1 MEEQTYSIQ
10 YGSLSLTE
18 STVEISIPKRTQ
30 IVNILL
36 AIFWFFW
43 GLAKMYKSNFQE
55 VDVDLVIGALLI
67 ISSIFWGR
75 QAMNYLRNN
84 SISYQDIVSV
94 KVKYI
99 SFQRK
104 YRVTFKIAPSKR
116 KVLLGNFNEYEANEL
131 IKILNSKHVN
141 VEF

>member
-36 AIFWFFW
+36 AVIWFIW

-99 SFQRK
+99 SF
-104 YRVTFKIAPSKR
+104 
-116 KVLLGNFNEYEANEL
+116 
-131 IKILNSKHVN
+131 
-141 VEF
+141 

>member
-1 MEEQTYSIQ
+1 M
-10 YGSLSLTE
+10 
-18 STVEISIPKRTQ
+18 
-30 IVNILL
+30 NILL
-36 AIFWFFW
+36 AAIWFFL

-55 VDVDLVIGALLI
+55 VDVDLVIGALFI

-131 IKILNSKHVN
+131 IKTLNSKHVN

>member
-36 AIFWFFW
+36 AVIWFFL
-43 GLAKMYKSNFQE
+43 GLVKVYKSNFQE
-55 VDVDLVIGALLI
+55 VDDLVIGALFI

-104 YRVTFKIAPSKR
+104 YRVTFKITPSKR